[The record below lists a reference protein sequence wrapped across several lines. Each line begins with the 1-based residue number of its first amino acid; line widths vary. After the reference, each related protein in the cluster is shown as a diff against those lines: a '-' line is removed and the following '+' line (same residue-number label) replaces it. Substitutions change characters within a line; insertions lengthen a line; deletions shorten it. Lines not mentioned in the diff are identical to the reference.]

1 MRPRKSDR
9 HLPRSVYL
17 SHGAYYYVSK
27 GKWTPL
33 GRDLGVA
40 LAEYGRIISAPK
52 GGMAEL
58 IEQAFPHITRKV
70 SASTA
75 KQYRHAA
82 NALSKMLA
90 EFSPE
95 QVRTRD
101 VAKIKRGL
109 ADTPNWANRIITVAR
124 LTFAWAVDEQLLDSN
139 PCNDIKRLEEKQRE
153 KLPSLEEFAAV
164 YAKADARLQIIMDLL
179 RLTGQRVTDVLRIHI
194 TDLSDDGIY
203 FRQIKTGARLIVQW
217 TPELR
222 AVVAR
227 AKALQGNVRALTLLH
242 NRRGKAPDYSTI
254 KEQWDEARRAAGVEN
269 MQMRDLRAMALT
281 EADSEGLNAT
291 ALAGH
296 TSPNMTKRYLRS
308 KKVPVVSGPSFRRL
322 FGKQEKG

>member
-1 MRPRKSDR
+1 MRPRKQDR
-9 HLPRSVYL
+9 HLPRSVYQ
-17 SHGAYYYVSK
+17 SHGAYYYVHK

-58 IEQAFPHITRKV
+58 IEQAFPCITRKV
-70 SASTA
+70 AASTA
-75 KQYRHAA
+75 RQYRNAA

-101 VAKIKRGL
+101 MAKIKRGL
-109 ADTPNWANRIITVAR
+109 ADTPNWANSIISVAR
-124 LTFAWAVDEQLLDSN
+124 LVFSWAVDEQLIDSN
-139 PCNDIKRLEEKQRE
+139 PCHDIKRLEEKQRE
-153 KLPSLEEFAAV
+153 RLPSVEEFAAI
-164 YAKADARLQIIMDLL
+164 YAHADQRLQVIMDLL
-179 RLTGQRVTDVLRIHI
+179 RLTGQRVNDVLRIHI
-194 TDLSDDGIY
+194 TDLADEGIY
-203 FRQIKTGARLIVQW
+203 FRQRKTGARLIVEW

-222 AVVAR
+222 TVVAR
-227 AKALQGNVRALTLLH
+227 AKALHGNVRALTLLH
-242 NRRGKAPDYSTI
+242 NRSGKAPGYSAI
-254 KEQWDEARRAAGVEN
+254 VKQWDEARKAAGVADV
-269 MQMRDLRAMALT
+269 QMRDLRAMALT

-322 FGKQEKG
+322 RAATEK